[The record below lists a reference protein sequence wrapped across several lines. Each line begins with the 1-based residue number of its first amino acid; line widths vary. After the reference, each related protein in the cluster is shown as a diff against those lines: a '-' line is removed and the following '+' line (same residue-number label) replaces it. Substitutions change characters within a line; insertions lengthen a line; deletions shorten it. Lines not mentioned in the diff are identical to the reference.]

1 MGRKRRLLSIQDIEI
16 MCYNITMKLTA
27 QIKLLPSPEQAQL
40 LKQTLE
46 TANAACNYISEQ
58 GWERKTLRQFP
69 LHKLIYR
76 DVRERFLLTAQVVV
90 RCIAKVADAYKID
103 KKVMRI
109 FRPYGAIAFDNRI
122 LSYHLDR
129 KEVSIWTVGG
139 RQHIPFTCGKR
150 QMELLNGQR
159 GESDLC
165 FVKGKFY
172 LLVTCDVETPKQID
186 VDGVLGVDLGIVNI
200 ASDSDGNDFSGK
212 AVEEKRRKF
221 LHRRSNL
228 QHNGSKSA
236 TRKLKKISGNQS
248 RFQKH
253 TNHTI
258 SKAIVKIAYDTH
270 RAIALEDL
278 SGIREAPVRRKQRAK
293 HANWS
298 FYQLRQYI
306 SYKAERVGVP
316 VILVDPRNTSRTC
329 PKCGC
334 VDKSSRVSQSSFS
347 CVSCGHSA
355 PADTNAA
362 VNIAARAAVNLPM
375 VSTPAG

>member
-1 MGRKRRLLSIQDIEI
+1 
-16 MCYNITMKLTA
+16 
-27 QIKLLPSPEQAQL
+27 
-40 LKQTLE
+40 
-46 TANAACNYISEQ
+46 
-58 GWERKTLRQFP
+58 
-69 LHKLIYR
+69 
-76 DVRERFLLTAQVVV
+76 
-90 RCIAKVADAYKID
+90 
-103 KKVMRI
+103 
-109 FRPYGAIAFDNRI
+109 
-122 LSYHLDR
+122 
-129 KEVSIWTVGG
+129 
-139 RQHIPFTCGKR
+139 
-150 QMELLNGQR
+150 MELLNGQR

-306 SYKAERVGVP
+306 SYKAERAGVP

-334 VDKSSRVSQSSFS
+334 VDKSSRISQSSFS